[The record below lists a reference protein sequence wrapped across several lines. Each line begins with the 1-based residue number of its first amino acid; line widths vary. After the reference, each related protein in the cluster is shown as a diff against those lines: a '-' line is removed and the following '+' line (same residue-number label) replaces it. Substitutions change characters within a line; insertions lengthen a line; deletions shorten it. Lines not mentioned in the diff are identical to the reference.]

1 MISWG
6 IIGLGRMANRFAI
19 AIKEVEN
26 AKLLGI
32 ASKNVNRLN
41 NFGEQYNIEN
51 KFRFN
56 SYDEILNS
64 NEINSIYISTLNN
77 THAEIIIK
85 AARAKKNIL
94 CEKPV
99 TTSYSDTVKVFETL
113 NKSNV
118 FFLEAIAYRT
128 HPQTQFVIN
137 KIIEGEIGEVENIDS
152 TFGFSHRK
160 LDPQSRLFDPKL
172 GGGAILDVG
181 CYPVSFSSLIANIKE
196 KEDGRLVEPEF
207 MDVSGLLCSTGVEE
221 RAYATLKFSDKITAR
236 IGAAIRLSMK
246 NQTLIE
252 GSKGSI
258 LINSPWLPDIK
269 SLVEI
274 KKNKGYY
281 KSFVNTTKSIFANQI
296 HVVSQLIID
305 GKKEGEFPAM
315 TWKSSINNMRVL
327 DRWRKKLFEK
337 LS

>member
-6 IIGLGRMANRFAI
+6 IIGLGSMANRFAI
-19 AIKEVEN
+19 SINEVEN

-32 ASKNVNRLN
+32 ASQNVDRLN

-56 SYDEILNS
+56 SYDEILNC

-85 AARAKKNIL
+85 AAKAKKNIL

-99 TTSYSDTVKVFETL
+99 TTSYSDTVKVFDTL

-207 MDVSGLLCSTGVEE
+207 MDVSGSLCSTGVEE
-221 RAYATLKFSDKITAR
+221 CAYATLKFSNKITAR
-236 IGAAIRLSMK
+236 IGTAIRLSMK

-252 GSKGSI
+252 GTKGSI
-258 LINSPWLPDIK
+258 LINSPWLPHIK

-281 KSFVNTTKSIFANQI
+281 KSFVSATKSIFANQI

-305 GKKEGEFPAM
+305 GKKGGEFPAM

-327 DRWRKKLFEK
+327 DRWKKKLFEK

>member
-85 AARAKKNIL
+85 AAKAKKNIL

-118 FFLEAIAYRT
+118 FFLEAVAYRT

-160 LDPQSRLFDPKL
+160 LDPRSRLFDPKL

-196 KEDGRLVEPEF
+196 REDGELVEPEF
-207 MDVSGLLCSTGVEE
+207 LDVSGSLCSTGVEE
-221 RAYATLKFSDKITAR
+221 CAYATLKYNNKIIAKV
-236 IGAAIRLSMK
+236 GAAIRLNMK

-258 LINSPWLPDIK
+258 LINSPWLPGVK

-274 KKNKGYY
+274 KKNK
-281 KSFVNTTKSIFANQI
+281 A
-296 HVVSQLIID
+296 
-305 GKKEGEFPAM
+305 
-315 TWKSSINNMRVL
+315 
-327 DRWRKKLFEK
+327 
-337 LS
+337 

>member
-6 IIGLGRMANRFAI
+6 IIGLGSMANRFAI
-19 AIKEVEN
+19 SINEVKN
-26 AKLLGI
+26 VKLLGI
-32 ASKNVNRLN
+32 ASQNVDRLN

-56 SYDEILNS
+56 SYDEILNC

-85 AARAKKNIL
+85 AAKAKKNIL

-99 TTSYSDTVKVFETL
+99 TTSYSDTVKVFDTL

-181 CYPVSFSSLIANIKE
+181 CYPVSFSSLIANIKKKEE
-196 KEDGRLVEPEF
+196 KLIEPEF
-207 MDVSGLLCSTGVEE
+207 LDVSGSLCSTGVEE
-221 RAYATLKFSDKITAR
+221 CAYATLRFNNKITAKV
-236 IGAAIRLSMK
+236 GAAIRLNMK
-246 NQTLIE
+246 NKTLIE
-252 GSKGSI
+252 GTKGSI
-258 LINSPWLPDIK
+258 LINSPWLPDKK
-269 SLVEI
+269 SLVEV
-274 KKNKGYY
+274 KTNKRYY
-281 KSFVNTTKSIFANQI
+281 KTFVNTTKSIFANQI

-315 TWKSSINNMRVL
+315 TWKNSVNNMRVL
-327 DRWRKKLFEK
+327 DIWKKKLFEK
-337 LS
+337 LN

>member
-6 IIGLGRMANRFAI
+6 IIGLGSMANQFAI
-19 AIKEVEN
+19 SINEVKN
-26 AKLLGI
+26 VKLLGI
-32 ASKNVNRLN
+32 ASQNVDRLN

-56 SYDEILNS
+56 SYDEILNC

-85 AARAKKNIL
+85 AAKAKKNIL

-99 TTSYSDTVKVFETL
+99 TTSYSDTVKVFDTL

-181 CYPVSFSSLIANIKE
+181 CYPVSFSSLIANIKKKEE
-196 KEDGRLVEPEF
+196 KLIEPEF
-207 MDVSGLLCSTGVEE
+207 LDVSGSLCSTGVEE
-221 RAYATLKFSDKITAR
+221 CAYATLRFNNKITAKV
-236 IGAAIRLSMK
+236 GAAIRLNMK
-246 NQTLIE
+246 NKTLIE
-252 GSKGSI
+252 GTKGSI
-258 LINSPWLPDIK
+258 LINSPWLPNKK
-269 SLVEI
+269 SLVEV
-274 KKNKGYY
+274 KTNKRYY
-281 KSFVNTTKSIFANQI
+281 KTFVNTTKSIFANQI

-315 TWKSSINNMRVL
+315 TWKNSVNNMRVL
-327 DRWRKKLFEK
+327 DIWKKKLFEK
-337 LS
+337 LN

>member
-6 IIGLGRMANRFAI
+6 IIGLGSMANRFAI
-19 AIKEVEN
+19 SINEVEN

-32 ASKNVNRLN
+32 ASQNVDRLN
-41 NFGEQYNIEN
+41 NFGKQYNIEN

-56 SYDEILNS
+56 SYDEILNC

-85 AARAKKNIL
+85 AAKAKKNIL

-99 TTSYSDTVKVFETL
+99 TTSYSDTVKVFDTL

-207 MDVSGLLCSTGVEE
+207 MDVSGSLCSTGVEE
-221 RAYATLKFSDKITAR
+221 CAYATLKFSNKITAR
-236 IGAAIRLSMK
+236 IGTAIRLSMK

-252 GSKGSI
+252 GTKGSI

-274 KKNKGYY
+274 KKNKEYY
-281 KSFVNTTKSIFANQI
+281 KSFVNATKSIFANQI

-305 GKKEGEFPAM
+305 GKKGGEFPAM

-327 DRWRKKLFEK
+327 DRWKKKLFEK
-337 LS
+337 LR

>member
-1 MISWG
+1 MINWG
-6 IIGLGRMANRFAI
+6 IIGLGRMANRFAS
-19 AIKEVEN
+19 AIGEVKN

-32 ASKNVNRLN
+32 ASQNIDRLK
-41 NFGEQYNIEN
+41 NFGDKHSIEN
-51 KFRFN
+51 NLRFN
-56 SYDEILNS
+56 TYDEILNC

-77 THAEIIIK
+77 THADIVIK
-85 AARAKKNIL
+85 AAKAKKNIL

-99 TTSYSDTVKVFETL
+99 TTNYSDTVKVFEEL

-118 FFLEAIAYRT
+118 FFLEAIAYCT
-128 HPQTQFVIN
+128 HPQTRFVIN
-137 KIIEGEIGEVENIDS
+137 KIIEGEIGEVDKIDS

-181 CYPVSFSSLIANIKE
+181 CYPVSFSSLIANIKKKEE
-196 KEDGRLVEPEF
+196 KLIEPEF
-207 MDVSGLLCSTGVEE
+207 SDVSGSLCSTGVEE
-221 RAYATLKFSDKITAR
+221 CAYATLRFKNKITAR
-236 IGAAIRLSMK
+236 VGAAIRLNMK

-258 LINSPWLPDIK
+258 LIHSPWLPDKK

-274 KKNKGYY
+274 KTDKKYY
-281 KSFVNTTKSIFANQI
+281 KSFVNSKKSIFANQI
-296 HVVSQLIID
+296 YVVSQLIID

-315 TWKSSINNMRVL
+315 TWENSINNMRVL
-327 DRWRKKLFEK
+327 DIWKKKLFEK